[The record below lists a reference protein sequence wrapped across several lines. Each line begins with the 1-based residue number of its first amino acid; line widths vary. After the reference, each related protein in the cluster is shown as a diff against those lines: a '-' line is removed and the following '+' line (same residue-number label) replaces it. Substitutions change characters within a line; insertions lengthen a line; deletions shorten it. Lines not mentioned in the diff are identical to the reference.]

1 MSWVM
6 PKGLDICGIREL
18 MVEAQLFNV
27 PEIKREV
34 EGWQLSISVINLS
47 FSLILLI
54 ILLNHPT

>member
-1 MSWVM
+1 M